1 MRIKLLTPSPDQG
14 RSVIDGTLL
23 VHWYIGTLLPIIVW
37 HNKEAKYATL
47 YEGSQEKNMKNEN
60 NSVKK

>member
-14 RSVIDGTLL
+14 RSVID
-23 VHWYIGTLLPIIVW
+23 GTLLPIIVW